1 MKKPLI
7 YLILL
12 SSVGV
17 SHCAAPTPND
27 ATTPNAPTP
36 AGEVTGMTDDEL
48 KTLASSYTESLM
60 AINTVLQPSN
70 IHGSRVKTYLDATA
84 FDAYTNK
91 SFPYADQTVSVKE
104 SHGSANGPIERLYVM
119 KKIKGYDSTNG
130 DWFYAVMSTDGVA
143 SQKGKVSF
151 CISCHTG
158 AKAKDYLFGFD

>member
-1 MKKPLI
+1 MKKSLI
-7 YLILL
+7 SLILL

-48 KTLASSYTESLM
+48 KALASSYTESLM
-60 AINTVLQPSN
+60 AINTELQPSN
-70 IHGSRVKTYLDATA
+70 IHGSRVKTFLDKTA
-84 FDAYTNK
+84 FEAYTNK
-91 SFPYADQTVSVKE
+91 QFPYADQSVSVKE
-104 SHGSANGPIERLYVM
+104 SHASESGPINRLYVM

-130 DWFYAVMSTDGVA
+130 DWFYAVMSTEGVA
-143 SQKGKVSF
+143 SQQGKVSF

-158 AKAKDYLFGFD
+158 AKAKDYLFGFE